1 MDAKLFILQG
11 FLIKASDEEFI
22 ILILYQGQVTTEVM
36 NHLKIVDHEIQGAL
50 WIVICFFILHYNTV
64 KTSIFLLRCGVLKL
78 FNTFCNNIHLLLDN
92 ISLCSC

>member
-11 FLIKASDEEFI
+11 FLIKASGEEFI

-50 WIVICFFILHYNTV
+50 WIVICFFYITLQHSQNKYISAEMRSTQ
-64 KTSIFLLRCGVLKL
+64 IIQHVL
-78 FNTFCNNIHLLLDN
+78 
-92 ISLCSC
+92 